1 MILVKGW
8 KKSSFQRFHKNS
20 HRLTIYFY
28 FKKDT
33 TSMLHVPFIKIFTQH
48 DDTVISFYWS
58 TNDWLTWLT
67 PPITQLQQNL
77 PSTLRLNSVTCS
89 DAGTEVLTGLRL
101 HLHIMRRA
109 DNRAAVSGSTLGSIV
124 AKGASGRSLYP
135 TTKSNLFSPR
145 DTAMRASKITL
156 TCLMS

>member
-8 KKSSFQRFHKNS
+8 KKGSFQRFHKNS
-20 HRLTIYFY
+20 HRLTIHFY
-28 FKKDT
+28 FKTDT
-33 TSMLHVPFIKIFTQH
+33 TMLHVQPFKRIFTQR
-48 DDTVISFYWS
+48 DDTVMSFHWS
-58 TNDWLTWLT
+58 TNASWRTL
-67 PPITQLQQNL
+67 PITQLQQNL

-135 TTKSNLFSPR
+135 TSKPNLFPPH
-145 DTAMRASKITL
+145 DPAMRASKITL
-156 TCLMS
+156 SDV